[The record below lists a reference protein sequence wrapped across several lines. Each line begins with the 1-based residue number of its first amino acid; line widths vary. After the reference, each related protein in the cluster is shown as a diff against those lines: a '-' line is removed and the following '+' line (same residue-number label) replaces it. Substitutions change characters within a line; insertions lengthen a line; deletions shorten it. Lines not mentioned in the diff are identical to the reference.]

1 MTTLFSTSET
11 VVTIRATTTEDRK
24 DRESH
29 ANPSESIAGIRP
41 KSEKVASA
49 LALFALPGTKLGHSA
64 RVRTIKHR
72 LERWKPLECPRRAAP
87 MAAKERFGERTTSP

>member
-49 LALFALPGTKLGHSA
+49 LALFALLAGDQAGAQRSA
-64 RVRTIKHR
+64 RIINHR
-72 LERWKPLECPRRAAP
+72 IARWKPLGCPRCAAP
-87 MAAKERFGERTTSP
+87 TAAKECFGERNT